1 MLAGQPN
8 RVHAPHAR
16 DTHLRG
22 GHDQNGALG
31 VGECVCVTCS
41 AAAAAAA
48 GWLVQQEPA
57 THPAA
62 IWPVWHAVP
71 QRLRCCQ
78 GCTVYAHSLRT
89 TQEGAKHPLD
99 GFLALPAACCR
110 NVCVCVNH
118 AGTPVGPSTQQVET
132 HGAHGGLLLH
142 AAAADRCVPGV
153 RRLLPHQQAQVHTAK
168 LCGAAPHPQHRTGEE
183 RGGMLLGR
191 RGARKGACAYVCVSR
206 VVCKRQVMR
215 MPKAAAC
222 LAAQEACPC

>member
-1 MLAGQPN
+1 MCSVAGVVSSVACSCVPQCMCPDVLLALAWQSTLLPSLMLAGQPN

-110 NVCVCVNH
+110 NVCVCKSRRNT
-118 AGTPVGPSTQQVET
+118 GRT
-132 HGAHGGLLLH
+132 LD
-142 AAAADRCVPGV
+142 AA
-153 RRLLPHQQAQVHTAK
+153 
-168 LCGAAPHPQHRTGEE
+168 
-183 RGGMLLGR
+183 
-191 RGARKGACAYVCVSR
+191 S
-206 VVCKRQVMR
+206 
-215 MPKAAAC
+215 
-222 LAAQEACPC
+222 